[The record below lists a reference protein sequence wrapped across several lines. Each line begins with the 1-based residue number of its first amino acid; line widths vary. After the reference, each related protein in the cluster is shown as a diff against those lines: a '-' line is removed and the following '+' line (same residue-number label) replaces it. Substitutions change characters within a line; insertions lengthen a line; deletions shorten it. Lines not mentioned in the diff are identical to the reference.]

1 MELAAYTA
9 GECDGNEPEAE
20 KAPKRVGRGAN
31 RALGPGCNCVALRLV
46 SYYTFPSG
54 RCGVEILVE
63 NIGSS
68 PTAVQFNEDA
78 QTLNRSLSHRPGRDG
93 SEYRLTSPLQVAL
106 HYMRSGEDLLFDGT
120 LSADLAGQCARC
132 LEEFPLALSR
142 PFSWVLLPASPQG
155 VFGRETELNQEDLA
169 ASFYSGDSVDVSL
182 LVREQF
188 FLSLPSSPLCQETCK
203 GLCEQCGVN
212 LNSEECS
219 CPPGW
224 ADLRLAALASL
235 RLPTRRASSRKTEK
249 AHS

>member
-1 MELAAYTA
+1 
-9 GECDGNEPEAE
+9 
-20 KAPKRVGRGAN
+20 VQ
-31 RALGPGCNCVALRLV
+31 
-46 SYYTFPSG
+46 
-54 RCGVEILVE
+54 ILVE

-68 PTAVQFNEDA
+68 PTAVQFDEDA
-78 QTLNRSLSHRPGRDG
+78 QTLNRFLSHRPGRDG
-93 SEYRLTSPLQVAL
+93 SEYRLTGPLRVAL

-155 VFGRETELNQEDLA
+155 ALGRETELNQEDLA
-169 ASFYSGDSVDVSL
+169 ASFYSGDRVDVSL

-188 FLSLPSSPLCQETCK
+188 LLSLPSYPLCQETCK

-219 CPPGW
+219 CPPRW
-224 ADLRLAALASL
+224 ADLRLAALATL
-235 RLPTRRASSRKTEK
+235 RKTEK

>member
-1 MELAAYTA
+1 MI
-9 GECDGNEPEAE
+9 
-20 KAPKRVGRGAN
+20 
-31 RALGPGCNCVALRLV
+31 ALHCSAFH
-46 SYYTFPSG
+46 YTFPQIG
-54 RCGVEILVE
+54 EGVQILVE

-68 PTAVQFNEDA
+68 PTAVQFDEDA
-78 QTLNRSLSHRPGRDG
+78 QTLNRFLSHRPGRDG
-93 SEYRLTSPLQVAL
+93 GEYRLTGPLRVAL

-155 VFGRETELNQEDLA
+155 APGRETELNQEDLA
-169 ASFYSGDSVDVSL
+169 ASFYSGDTVDVSL

-188 FLSLPSSPLCQETCK
+188 FLSLPSYPLCQETCK

-219 CPPGW
+219 CSPGW
-224 ADLRLAALASL
+224 TDPRLAALATL
-235 RLPTRRASSRKTEK
+235 RLPTQRASSEKTEK

>member
-1 MELAAYTA
+1 MELAAYTD

-46 SYYTFPSG
+46 SYYTLPSG
-54 RCGVEILVE
+54 RCRVQILVE

-68 PTAVQFNEDA
+68 PTAVQFDEDA

-142 PFSWVLLPASPQG
+142 PFSWVLLPANPQG

>member
-1 MELAAYTA
+1 MELAAYTD

-46 SYYTFPSG
+46 SYYTLPSG
-54 RCGVEILVE
+54 RCRVQILVE

-68 PTAVQFNEDA
+68 PTAVQFDEDA

-142 PFSWVLLPASPQG
+142 PFSWVLLPANPQG

-224 ADLRLAALASL
+224 ADLRLAALATL

>member
-1 MELAAYTA
+1 M
-9 GECDGNEPEAE
+9 
-20 KAPKRVGRGAN
+20 
-31 RALGPGCNCVALRLV
+31 
-46 SYYTFPSG
+46 
-54 RCGVEILVE
+54 EILVE

-68 PTAVQFNEDA
+68 PTAVQFDEDA

-224 ADLRLAALASL
+224 ADLRLAALATL